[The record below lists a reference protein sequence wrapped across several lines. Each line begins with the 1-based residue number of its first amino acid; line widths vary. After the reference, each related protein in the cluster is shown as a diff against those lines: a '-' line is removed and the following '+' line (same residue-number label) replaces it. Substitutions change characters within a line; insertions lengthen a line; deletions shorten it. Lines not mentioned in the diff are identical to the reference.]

1 MRSSNNEETRWELK
15 KDRVK
20 TRNTLKTEGTGRPPA
35 RHSANAAPL
44 VGRAPILGELHHNM

>member
-1 MRSSNNEETRWELK
+1 MRSSNNEETRWGLK

-44 VGRAPILGELHHNM
+44 VGRAPILGELQHNN